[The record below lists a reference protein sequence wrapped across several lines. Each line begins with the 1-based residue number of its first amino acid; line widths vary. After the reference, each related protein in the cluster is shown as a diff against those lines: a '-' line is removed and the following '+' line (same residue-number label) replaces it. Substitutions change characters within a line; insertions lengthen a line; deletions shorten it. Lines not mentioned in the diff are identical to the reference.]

1 MGHPASVNPAEAYQP
16 VYAPSEDYLHEYLR
30 KLFCRDPLH
39 CSCFKYSFL
48 NNLMDPSGRKKGT
61 LNYLLEC
68 IFTKCQVEQND
79 GQEQMRVFYYK
90 LVSGEFDLIFSRL
103 SIYACILHLS
113 T

>member
-1 MGHPASVNPAEAYQP
+1 
-16 VYAPSEDYLHEYLR
+16 
-30 KLFCRDPLH
+30 
-39 CSCFKYSFL
+39 
-48 NNLMDPSGRKKGT
+48 MDPSGRKKGM

-79 GQEQMRVFYYK
+79 GQEQMSLFYYK
-90 LVSGEFDLIFSRL
+90 LVSEEFNLIFSRL